1 MAAAYFG
8 QLVRAKASF
17 DADRLDRYTGRNRVR
32 PVNGRAAAH
41 TADVGE
47 DSWPR
52 D

>member
-8 QLVRAKASF
+8 QLVGANASF
-17 DADRLDRYTGRNRVR
+17 DAGRPVRYTSLTRVR
-32 PVNGRAAAH
+32 PVYGRAAAH

-47 DSWPR
+47 GSWPR